1 MEGDTLTVMLGQV
14 EAALPAIGTGV
25 AIILASWV
33 IAGLAR
39 RGVARLGRRPPAAA
53 HADIVN
59 LAAVVVF
66 WAAIAFGLVMG
77 LGTMGI
83 HVEPLVAS
91 LGLTGFALGFA
102 LRDAISNL
110 LAGVLILTYRPFRSG
125 DRIAVTGFEG
135 VVVNIDLRYT
145 TLADGDNVHLIPN
158 QTMYSN
164 PVTLRLPLPPATQSP
179 VPAAAAPPAAT

>member
-1 MEGDTLTVMLGQV
+1 VDGHTVTVILTEA
-14 EAALPAIGTGV
+14 EAALPAIGTGF

-33 IAGLAR
+33 IATLAR
-39 RGVARLGRRPPAAA
+39 RGVTRLGRRSAAA
-53 HADIVN
+53 AYSDVIS
-59 LAAVVVF
+59 LG
-66 WAAIAFGLVMG
+66 AAIAFWSAITFGIVMG

-91 LGLTGFALGFA
+91 LGLTGFAVGFA

-125 DRIAVTGFEG
+125 DRIAVAGFEG

-164 PVTLRLPLPPATQSP
+164 PVTLRLPLPPASQ
-179 VPAAAAPPAAT
+179 APPAT

>member
-1 MEGDTLTVMLGQV
+1 MGGDTLKVILA
-14 EAALPAIGTGV
+14 EIESALPAIGTGI
-25 AIILASWV
+25 AIIFISWAV
-33 IAGLAR
+33 GAIGR
-39 RGVARLGRRPPAAA
+39 RAVARLGRRPSAAP
-53 HADIVN
+53 HVDVVN
-59 LAAVVVF
+59 LAAVLVF
-66 WAAIAFGLVMG
+66 WSAISFGLVMG

-125 DRIAVTGFEG
+125 DRIAVSGFEG
-135 VVVNIDLRYT
+135 IVVNIDLRYT

-164 PVTLRLPLPPATQSP
+164 PVTLRLPLPPATQT
-179 VPAAAAPPAAT
+179 PPAAS